1 VFDLFRQRLTGGS
14 ATNGYPDVVEPTP
27 PTFRG
32 MPRLLTDRCEGAADC
47 ARVCPAG
54 SIVVSPKFAG
64 RWSWTLD
71 RASCLGCGLCIEA
84 CPHGA
89 LEPENIFELAGR
101 TREDLKVTAELV
113 EDGSSGSQ
121 DTIGALGATL
131 RERIRTIFGR
141 SLQLRHLDVGSCNGC
156 DWELNALLN
165 PVYDLQRFGI
175 DIVASPRHADGLLVS
190 GPITR
195 NLEPA
200 FWATYEATPDPKLV
214 IAIGA
219 CACDA
224 GFLAGSYAIAGGAD
238 RRVPVDV
245 YIPGCP
251 PRPEAILYGLLGAMG
266 KWHSSTIRG

>member
-1 VFDLFRQRLTGGS
+1 MLDLFRQRLTGGR
-14 ATNGYPDVVEPTP
+14 ATNAYPDIVEPTP
-27 PTFRG
+27 PAFRG
-32 MPRLLTDRCEGAADC
+32 MPRLLSDRCEGAAVC
-47 ARVCPAG
+47 AKVCPAG
-54 SIVVSPKFAG
+54 SIVVSPKTDG
-64 RWSWTLD
+64 HWSWTLD

-84 CPHGA
+84 CPHEA
-89 LEPENIFELAGR
+89 LEAESIFELAGR
-101 TREDLKVTAELV
+101 TREELKVTNHLS
-113 EDGSSGSQ
+113 DSGTAAGGESV
-121 DTIGALGATL
+121 ATL
-131 RERIRTIFGR
+131 GGKLSQKIQNIFGR

-175 DIVASPRHADGLLVS
+175 DIVASPRHADGLLVT

-195 NLEPA
+195 HLEPA
-200 FWATYEATPDPKLV
+200 FWATYEATPEPKLV

-251 PRPEAILYGLLGAMG
+251 PRPEAILHGLLVAMG
-266 KWHSSTIRG
+266 RRATR